1 MRRTRLKVL
10 LLALAFPVLGAVAL
24 AQEGAAGA
32 DLGAR
37 IAELRARAQ
46 RLTVLAQLPEEA
58 RPEVQALFDRFEDL
72 RQSAQELEVA
82 RLEALVASL
91 ESGDSPAVAQQV
103 AESAVA
109 DRRVEL
115 ARQREALR
123 EDAED
128 LADRY
133 PEAANLIRRLVSQ
146 RLLADAMAFGEG
158 EVAFGAA
165 PQAFVLRT
173 LPGGAVRG
181 IRIDGP
187 EGGPLDRDAVER
199 GRMPVPGLRRQR

>member
-1 MRRTRLKVL
+1 TARRLVRVCTGEVHAPEDGPGQRRARSPWAEPAGVGRSRPPWAAPGPIASGAEEGQTMRRTRLKVL

-133 PEAANLIRRLVSQ
+133 PEAANLIR
-146 RLLADAMAFGEG
+146 
-158 EVAFGAA
+158 
-165 PQAFVLRT
+165 
-173 LPGGAVRG
+173 
-181 IRIDGP
+181 
-187 EGGPLDRDAVER
+187 
-199 GRMPVPGLRRQR
+199 